1 MPSLPETF
9 RFSSYCFPIRLGGL
23 NIIVMNH
30 MTHNQWFWDPGW
42 NYDRETKE
50 LNHCA
55 YCMEDK
61 EDCHVKPVLLK
72 NSNGEQYWDTEFICD
87 ECIAYLADYEGI
99 SIDEWKQLNEIK
111 L

>member
-1 MPSLPETF
+1 M
-9 RFSSYCFPIRLGGL
+9 G
-23 NIIVMNH
+23 NH

-42 NYDRETKE
+42 NYDRDTKE

-61 EDCHVKPVLLK
+61 EDCHRKPVL
-72 NSNGEQYWDTEFICD
+72 NNGKWLHEYICD
-87 ECIAYLADYEGI
+87 ECIAYLANYEGI

-111 L
+111 S